1 MGAANKVA
9 MQKSGKP
16 ISTVG
21 VDIGS
26 WALEPKGQSKSTGF
40 GPVQFRTWD
49 FGGQKEYY
57 ATHVYFLSR
66 RSLYLVVWNI
76 CDGEKG
82 LNEIVQWLV
91 NIQARAP
98 NSPVIIVGTH
108 FDLVSE
114 KFPPGYLDY
123 LQQKIRDRFICVTD
137 PEKRGLPKVLYSIE
151 VSASVL
157 NWKKFQSD

>member
-1 MGAANKVA
+1 MNELC
-9 MQKSGKP
+9 
-16 ISTVG
+16 I
-21 VDIGS
+21 
-26 WALEPKGQSKSTGF
+26 L
-40 GPVQFRTWD
+40 
-49 FGGQKEYY
+49 
-57 ATHVYFLSR
+57 FLG
-66 RSLYLVVWNI
+66 LYLVVWNI

-123 LQQKIRDRFICVTD
+123 LQQKIRDRFICISD
-137 PEKRGLPKVLYSIE
+137 PEKRGLPRVVQSVE
-151 VSASVL
+151 V
-157 NWKKFQSD
+157 